1 MLADASRSTMFD
13 MVGMGGDPAGRQRRA
28 PRDRFLIALHQPDRF
43 PTHADRLGKLGLGHS
58 CRLSQGLQFG
68 TLHVDTPLIA
78 EAQFALEKAKTDSP
92 KSAYSPSALIIDK
105 LSVSLAID
113 TRPFPILG
121 WKAWTIAMIGY
132 RGLPGSALDRGGR
145 RRFSRGRCRWA
156 GRVCRSRSRRA
167 RRHARSGRGRWRPS
181 SRTCGRGRRRRR

>member
-1 MLADASRSTMFD
+1 MLADASRSTMFN

-78 EAQFALEKAKTDSP
+78 EAQFALEKAKNRFTKIGIFSIGVD
-92 KSAYSPSALIIDK
+92 YRQVI
-105 LSVSLAID
+105 SL
-113 TRPFPILG
+113 
-121 WKAWTIAMIGY
+121 IGY
-132 RGLPGSALDRGGR
+132 
-145 RRFSRGRCRWA
+145 
-156 GRVCRSRSRRA
+156 
-167 RRHARSGRGRWRPS
+167 
-181 SRTCGRGRRRRR
+181 